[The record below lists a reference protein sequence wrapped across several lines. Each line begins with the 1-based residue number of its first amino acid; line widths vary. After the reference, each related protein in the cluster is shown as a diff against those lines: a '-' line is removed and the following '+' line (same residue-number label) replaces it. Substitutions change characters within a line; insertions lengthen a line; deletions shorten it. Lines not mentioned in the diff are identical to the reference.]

1 MADEYTPQ
9 QKAKIARHFL
19 YVTPHGE
26 VADIVKDLKK
36 VVKPASIISDEW
48 LAESMT
54 EYNKRRFEIVSGDS
68 SKVICCP
75 QAEVEPNK
83 YLHPDKKIVCTV
95 DPVAQV
101 LNRNPHPSPSLANIS
116 QIRILMIENHV

>member
-1 MADEYTPQ
+1 MADDEYSPE

-19 YVTPHGE
+19 FVTPHGE
-26 VADIVKDLKK
+26 VNDIVKDLRK
-36 VVKPASIISDEW
+36 VVKPQSIISDQW
-48 LAESMT
+48 LVESMT
-54 EYNKRRFEIVSGDS
+54 EYNKRRFEIVQGDS

-95 DPVAQV
+95 DPVTQV
-101 LNRNPHPSPSLANIS
+101 
-116 QIRILMIENHV
+116 RIFAI

>member
-1 MADEYTPQ
+1 MSDEYTPE

-19 YVTPHGE
+19 FVTPHGE
-26 VADIVKDLKK
+26 VKDIVKDLRK
-36 VVKPASIISDEW
+36 VVKPQTVISDQW
-48 LAESMT
+48 LHDCMT

-95 DPVAQV
+95 DPVQQV
-101 LNRNPHPSPSLANIS
+101 KWIYNTHKS
-116 QIRILMIENHV
+116 